1 MMEQGEKKLPK
12 IPFGPCAAVIYFFQF
27 CDVASVAIIH

>member
-1 MMEQGEKKLPK
+1 MMEQGKKKLPK
-12 IPFGPCAAVIYFFQF
+12 IPLGPSAAVIYFFQL